1 MADLLIDHI
10 SMQYTRKRWA
20 LQDIS
25 LHLKKGVIGI
35 VGPNGSGKTTLHRI
49 LATQL
54 APTKGTITWNGADIF
69 RNPRTLR
76 RELGYLPQGFGFYP
90 QLTAVE
96 FLRYIGELKGLRG
109 ALLRQRVDTYLEMV
123 RLTGDAT
130 RRLKS
135 FSGGMI
141 QRVGIAQALLN
152 EPSLL
157 LLDEPTVGVDPAE
170 RIHFREIIASL
181 QGDRIILLSTHI
193 ITDIEAM
200 ANQVVLLKSGQICWA
215 GTTSTLLADTAHA
228 VWSLHISNAEFEAVR
243 TSFQISSVI
252 TQEEH
257 MEVRLIS
264 DTCPHPQAVAVTP
277 SLEEAYL
284 FFIGDHRE
292 RSHTLPVV

>member
-10 SMQYTRKRWA
+10 SMQYARKRLA

-54 APTKGTITWNGADIF
+54 APTNGTITWNGADIF
-69 RNPRTLR
+69 RNPRTIR
-76 RELGYLPQGFGFYP
+76 RELGYLPQSFGFYP

-109 ALLRQRVDTYLEMV
+109 ALLRHQVDSCLEMV
-123 RLTGDAT
+123 HLTDDAH
-130 RRLKS
+130 RWLKS

-157 LLDEPTVGVDPAE
+157 LLDEPTVGLDPAE

-181 QGDRIILLSTHI
+181 QGERLILLSTHI
-193 ITDIEAM
+193 ITDIEAITG
-200 ANQVVLLKSGQICWA
+200 QVVLLKKGQICWA
-215 GTTSTLLADTAHA
+215 GITKDLLADTSHA
-228 VWSLHISNAEFEAVR
+228 IWSLHIPQPEFEALR

-252 TQEEH
+252 TQGEH
-257 MEVRLIS
+257 MEVRLLS
-264 DTCPHPQAVAVTP
+264 DSCPHPQAVAVTP

-284 FFIGDHRE
+284 FFIGDNRE
-292 RSHTLPVV
+292 RSHTIPVV